1 MIVDPH
7 TISLDIPGS
16 GQAQLWVGMYDPATH
31 VRLPAYADGH
41 PIVNDIIGL
50 ASLNL
55 RDATPVI
62 CSTMP

>member
-1 MIVDPH
+1 
-7 TISLDIPGS
+7 
-16 GQAQLWVGMYDPATH
+16 MYDPATL
-31 VRLPAYADGH
+31 VRLLAYADGH

-62 CSTMP
+62 CSTTP